1 MDTHATSV
9 QTHLYR
15 VSGMSCGHC
24 AAAVEGQVAEVDG
37 VSEVDVDLA
46 SGGMTVRGSG
56 ISDDAVAAAV
66 AEAGYEAV
74 VA

>member
-1 MDTHATSV
+1 
-9 QTHLYR
+9 
-15 VSGMSCGHC
+15 
-24 AAAVEGQVAEVDG
+24 VEGQVAEVDG